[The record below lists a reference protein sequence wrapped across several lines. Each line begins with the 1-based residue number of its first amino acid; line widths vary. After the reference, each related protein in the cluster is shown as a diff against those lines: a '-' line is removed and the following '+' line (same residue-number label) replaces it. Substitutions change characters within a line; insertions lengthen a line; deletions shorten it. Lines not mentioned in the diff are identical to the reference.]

1 LLELHIKKMES
12 QKLYL
17 RSNVIAQPL
26 FQGWYAWAYLISPA
40 TAAMNIE
47 SRHVK
52 IMQSYIQAP
61 IIHAAAC
68 KDPKMTGGPFM
79 DYVGKRVDDLKALL
93 KSTLEDQGYMITL
106 SKAIKELTQM
116 LKQEAKGYSIE
127 SLYEKVPDVL
137 RGYVELFYDLSNAP
151 GFRFIEPLLY
161 HSKFYNDTFQSMSL
175 SLIDDDHRPFVLS
188 TPVLEDEDKIN
199 IKLPFKSK
207 ALDDF
212 FRMNR
217 QPMTFNEICNKLEIE
232 PHKKD
237 LFRCFFTE
245 EEPQSYSKYTGE
257 GARIR
262 YFGHACLLLETQN
275 ISILADPVISYGYDA
290 EVSRYTYSDL
300 PDEIDYVLITHNHQ
314 DHVLLESLLKLR
326 HRIKNIII
334 PGGGGGSL
342 QDPSLRLILESI
354 GFTNVIELSELQT
367 LSLDG
372 LKITGIPFLG
382 EHCDLDIRTKLA
394 HLVEINSRKI
404 LFAADS
410 CNIEPNMYK
419 LIHQITGDVDVL
431 FLGMECDGAP
441 MSWLY
446 GPLLS
451 EDISRDKDHSRRLA
465 GSNYLR
471 GIDIVNR
478 FNFSEVYVYAMGME
492 PWLKYIMAYE
502 YTDESNP
509 IVASNEL
516 LKECQSRGRRAERLF
531 GEKEI
536 LYAAKPSLV

>member
-1 LLELHIKKMES
+1 MKS
-12 QKLYL
+12 QELYL

-26 FQGWYAWAYLISPA
+26 FQSWYAWAYLIAPA

-47 SRHVK
+47 GRHVK

-61 IIHAAAC
+61 MIHAAAC

-79 DYVGKRVDDLKALL
+79 DYDGKRLDEVKTLL
-93 KSTLEDQGYMITL
+93 RSTLEEQGYMVAL
-106 SKAIKELTQM
+106 SKAIKELTRM

-161 HSKFYNDTFQSMSL
+161 HSKYYNEAFQSVSL
-175 SLIDDDHRPFVLS
+175 SLIDSDHRPFVLS
-188 TPVLEDEDKIN
+188 TPVLDDADKISIN
-199 IKLPFKSK
+199 LPFRDK
-207 ALDDF
+207 ALDEF
-212 FRMNR
+212 FMMNR
-217 QPMTFNEICNKLEIE
+217 IPRSFEEICGKLAIIPEQQE
-232 PHKKD
+232 
-237 LFRCFFTE
+237 LFRSFFTE
-245 EEPQSYSKYTGE
+245 EEPEPYEKYTGE
-257 GARIR
+257 GARLR
-262 YFGHACLLLETQN
+262 YFGHACLLLETADL
-275 ISILADPVISYGYDA
+275 SILADPVISYGYDA
-290 EVSRYTYSDL
+290 EVSRYTYNDL
-300 PDEIDYVLITHNHQ
+300 PDVIDYVLITHNHQ

-326 HRIKNIII
+326 HRIKHIVI

-342 QDPSLRLILESI
+342 QDPSLSLILQNI
-354 GFTNVIELSELQT
+354 GFTNVIELKEMQT
-367 LSLDG
+367 LKMKG
-372 LKITGIPFLG
+372 LNITGIPFLG
-382 EHCDLDIRTKLA
+382 EHCDLDVRTKLA
-394 HLVEINSRKI
+394 HLVEINNKKI

-410 CNIEPNMYK
+410 CNIEPNMYR
-419 LIHQITGDVDVL
+419 LIHEITGDIDVL

-441 MSWLY
+441 MTWLY

-451 EDISRDKDHSRRLA
+451 EDLPRDKDHSRRLA
-465 GSNYLR
+465 GSNYQR
-471 GIDIVNR
+471 GVDIMNR

-509 IVASNEL
+509 IIASNEL
-516 LKECQSRGRRAERLF
+516 LNTCKSRGIRAERLF

-536 LYAAKPSLV
+536 LYKTKPVLV

>member
-1 LLELHIKKMES
+1 MES

-61 IIHAAAC
+61 AIHAAAC

-79 DYVGKRVDDLKALL
+79 DYGGKRVDEVKALL
-93 KSTLEDQGYMITL
+93 KSTLEEQGYMVAL
-106 SKAIKELTQM
+106 SQAIKELTKM

-127 SLYEKVPDVL
+127 ALYEKVPEVL

-161 HSKFYNDTFQSMSL
+161 HSKYYNDAFQSISL

-188 TPVLEDEDKIN
+188 TPVLEDADKISIN
-199 IKLPFKSK
+199 LPFKSK
-207 ALDDF
+207 ALDEF
-212 FRMNR
+212 FSMNR
-217 QPMTFNEICNKLEIE
+217 QPKTFEEICHKLKIE
-232 PHKKD
+232 VHQKD
-237 LFRCFFTE
+237 LFRSFFTE
-245 EEPQSYSKYTGE
+245 EEPEPYSKYTGE
-257 GARIR
+257 GARLR

-275 ISILADPVISYGYDA
+275 LSILADPVISYGYDA
-290 EVSRYTYSDL
+290 EVSRYTYGDL
-300 PDEIDYVLITHNHQ
+300 PDIIDYVLVTHNHQ

-326 HRIKNIII
+326 HRIKNIVI

-354 GFTNVIELSELQT
+354 GFNNVIELRELET
-367 LSLDG
+367 LNLDG

-394 HLVEINSRKI
+394 HLVEINNKKI

-410 CNIEPNMYK
+410 CNIEPNMYR
-419 LIHQITGDVDVL
+419 LIHEITGDVDVL

-451 EDISRDKDHSRRLA
+451 EDVPRDKDHSRRLA
-465 GSNYLR
+465 GSNYQR

-502 YTDESNP
+502 YTDDSNP
-509 IVASNEL
+509 IVASNQL
-516 LKECQSRGRRAERLF
+516 LDECKSKGLRAERLF

-536 LYAAKPSLV
+536 LYTTNPVLV

>member
-1 LLELHIKKMES
+1 MKS
-12 QKLYL
+12 QELYL

-26 FQGWYAWAYLISPA
+26 FQGWYAWAYLIAPA
-40 TAAMNIE
+40 TAAMNVE
-47 SRHVK
+47 GRHVK

-61 IIHAAAC
+61 VIHAAAC

-79 DYVGKRVDDLKALL
+79 DYGGKRVEEVKALL
-93 KSTLEDQGYMITL
+93 KSTLDEQGYMVTL
-106 SKAIKELTQM
+106 SQAIKELTQM
-116 LKQEAKGYSIE
+116 LKREAKGYSIE
-127 SLYEKVPDVL
+127 ALYEKVPEAL

-161 HSKFYNDTFQSMSL
+161 HSKYYNEDFQSISL
-175 SLIDDDHRPFVLS
+175 SLIDNDHRPFVLS
-188 TPVLEDEDKIN
+188 TPVLDEDNN
-199 IKLPFKSK
+199 ISLSLPFRDKR
-207 ALDDF
+207 LDEF
-212 FRMNR
+212 FMMNR
-217 QPMTFNEICNKLEIE
+217 VPKPFGEICSTFDIPPEKQE
-232 PHKKD
+232 
-237 LFRCFFTE
+237 LFRSFFTE
-245 EEPQSYSKYTGE
+245 QAPEPFEKYTGD
-257 GARIR
+257 GARLR
-262 YFGHACLLLETQN
+262 YFGHACLLLETESL
-275 ISILADPVISYGYDA
+275 SILADPVISYGYDA
-290 EVSRYTYSDL
+290 EVSRYTYNDL
-300 PDEIDYVLITHNHQ
+300 PDVIDYVLITHNHQ

-326 HRIKNIII
+326 HRIRHIII

-342 QDPSLRLILESI
+342 QDPSLALILEKL
-354 GFTNVIELSELQT
+354 GFTNVIELKEMQT
-367 LSLDG
+367 LKLDG

-382 EHCDLDIRTKLA
+382 EHCDLDVRTKLA

-410 CNIEPNMYK
+410 CNIEPNMYR
-419 LIHQITGDVDVL
+419 LIHEITGDIDVL

-451 EDISRDKDHSRRLA
+451 EDLPRDKDHSRRLA
-465 GSNYLR
+465 GCNYQR
-471 GIDIVNR
+471 GADIVNR

-509 IVASNEL
+509 IIASNEL
-516 LKECQSRGRRAERLF
+516 LKTCKSRGIRAERLF

-536 LYAAKPSLV
+536 LYKTNPVLV

>member
-1 LLELHIKKMES
+1 MNS

-17 RSNVIAQPL
+17 RPNVVAQPL
-26 FQGWYAWAYLISPA
+26 FQNWYAWAYLISPA

-47 SRHVK
+47 GRHAK

-61 IIHAAAC
+61 AIHAAAC

-79 DYVGKRVDDLKALL
+79 DYGGKRVQEVKDLYNK
-93 KSTLEDQGYMITL
+93 TLTEGGYMIEL
-106 SKAIKELTQM
+106 SQAIKELTRM

-127 SLYEKVPDVL
+127 ELYDKIPEVL

-161 HSKFYNDTFQSMSL
+161 RSKYYNEDFQMVSL
-175 SLIDDDHRPFVLS
+175 SLIDSDDRPFVLS
-188 TPVLEDEDKIN
+188 TPALEDAHTIN
-199 IKLPFKSK
+199 LHLPFRDSR
-207 ALDDF
+207 LDELF
-212 FRMNR
+212 QMNR
-217 QPMTFNEICNKLEIE
+217 TPRSFQSICEALEIAPE
-232 PHKKD
+232 QQQ
-237 LFRCFFTE
+237 LFRTFFTE
-245 EEPQSYSKYTGE
+245 EEPAPFEKYTGS
-257 GARIR
+257 GARLR
-262 YFGHACLLLETQN
+262 YFGHACLLLETAN
-275 ISILADPVISYGYDA
+275 ISIMADPVVSYGYDA
-290 EVSRYTYSDL
+290 EVSRYTYNDI
-300 PDEIDYVLITHNHQ
+300 PDYIDYVLITHNHQ

-326 HRIKNIII
+326 HRIGNIVI

-342 QDPSLRLILESI
+342 QDPSLALILKNI
-354 GFTNVIELSELQT
+354 GFDNVIELKELQE
-367 LSLDG
+367 LQLDG
-372 LKITGIPFLG
+372 MKITGIPFLG
-382 EHCDLDIRTKLA
+382 EHCDLDVRTKLA
-394 HLVEINSRKI
+394 HLVEIDEKKI

-410 CNIEPNMYK
+410 CNIEPHLYR
-419 LIHQITGDVDVL
+419 LIQQLTGDIDVL

-451 EDISRDKDHSRRLA
+451 EDLPRDKDHSRRLA
-465 GSNYLR
+465 GSNYER
-471 GIDIVNR
+471 SMDIVER

-509 IVASNEL
+509 IIASNKL
-516 LKECQSRGRRAERLF
+516 LKTCSARGIRAERLF

-536 LYAAKPSLV
+536 LYTPVGELI